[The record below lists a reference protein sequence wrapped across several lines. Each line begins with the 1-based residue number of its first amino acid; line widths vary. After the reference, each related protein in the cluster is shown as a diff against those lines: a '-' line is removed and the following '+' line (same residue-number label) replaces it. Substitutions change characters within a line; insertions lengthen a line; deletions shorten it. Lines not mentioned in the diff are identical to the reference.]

1 MLWRKAAILH
11 AERIKPGGIV
21 EEVISHIA
29 IARGRVAKSRE
40 EGGRNRI
47 LKKWAFSLK
56 EAIRIRGSCF
66 DGASIKVTGSKEIS
80 VLFRVWLLCD
90 GIK

>member
-40 EGGRNRI
+40 GVGGTE
-47 LKKWAFSLK
+47 S
-56 EAIRIRGSCF
+56 
-66 DGASIKVTGSKEIS
+66 SKNG
-80 VLFRVWLLCD
+80 LFL
-90 GIK
+90 